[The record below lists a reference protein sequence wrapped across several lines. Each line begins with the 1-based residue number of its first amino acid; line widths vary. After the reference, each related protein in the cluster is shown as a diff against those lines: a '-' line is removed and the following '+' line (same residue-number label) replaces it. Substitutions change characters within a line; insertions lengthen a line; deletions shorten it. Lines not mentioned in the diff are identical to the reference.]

1 MESIGKPAEEEAIYG
16 PGREP
21 YAGPAETIERG
32 EAERRV
38 AKPVEKLV
46 EGREPFRWRSIVS
59 YKTISQ
65 IVLRGYDTTRLVE
78 EGYGVCDILFILFQ
92 SRIPSSNEE
101 KMLNYLTILFLDDGM
116 SLPAVISRAAAD
128 GRSIMTQ
135 AIGAGILAFGHVY
148 GPFQDYGSMVNE
160 YLERAER
167 ENKNLK
173 EMAQILVKEYLGQ
186 GKTIL
191 GLYPEGVEGDPVPY
205 RVFKKAES
213 LGTAGKYH
221 DFQIEIQ
228 NAVNQVRGK
237 EGKAKLHPDMVG
249 AAGSAMLD
257 LGFTPEATWAIVIIT
272 RAYGCG
278 AHVMDEMEDKSTEEP
293 YGVRLQGP
301 EDYDGI
307 PDRLV
312 PPLKDREKVA
322 KPIAARTVDDWHRTF
337 KELRKIKG
345 SGWSI

>member
-1 MESIGKPAEEEAIYG
+1 MESIRKPTEEEAIYG

-21 YAGPAETIERG
+21 YAGPAETVEG
-32 EAERRV
+32 E
-38 AKPVEKLV
+38 KPEKKEVKPV

-59 YKTISQ
+59 YKTIPN
-65 IVLRGYDTTRLVE
+65 IVARGYDTTRLVE

-92 SRIPSSNEE
+92 SRIPLSNEE
-101 KMLNYLTILFLDDGM
+101 KMLNYLTILFFDDGM
-116 SLPAVISRAAAD
+116 SLPAAISRASSD
-128 GRSIMTQ
+128 GRSFMTQ

-148 GPFQDYGSMVNE
+148 GPFQDYGCMMNK
-160 YLERAER
+160 YLERAEK

-173 EMAQILVKEYLGQ
+173 EMAQILVKEYLAEE
-186 GKTIL
+186 KTIL
-191 GLYPEGVEGDPVPY
+191 GLYPEHVQGDPMPY

-228 NAVNQVRGK
+228 NAVNQVREK
-237 EGKAKLHPDMVG
+237 EGKAKLHSDMVG
-249 AAGSAMLD
+249 AGGSAMLD
-257 LGFTPEATWAIVIIT
+257 LGFTPEATWAIVVVT

-278 AHVMDEMEDKSTEEP
+278 AHVMDEMEDKSTEEL
-293 YGVRLQGP
+293 YGVGLHSP

-307 PDRLV
+307 PDRPV
-312 PPLKDREKVA
+312 PPSKDREKVA
-322 KPIAARTVDDWHRTF
+322 RPIVAKTVDDWHRMF
-337 KELRKIKG
+337 KEMRKIKG